1 MSKIVSISETLVLEG
16 CPPLCLL
23 EDSGVLGGGL
33 GVQQGVLGD
42 VLGAPQVLDVDGVQ
56 QGVLG
61 DVLGAPQVLDV
72 DGGEV
77 HDVDG
82 GQVLDV
88 GPQLVVHVDG
98 AEKAPTNHL
107 STSFYPE
114 AEEVEPPQPSAS
126 ESKDEDTS
134 PPKKKLRKALNDAR
148 TDSKVSFQ

>member
-1 MSKIVSISETLVLEG
+1 MDQSINT
-16 CPPLCLL
+16 PLCLL
-23 EDSGVLGGGL
+23 EDGGVLGA
-33 GVQQGVLGD
+33 QQG
-42 VLGAPQVLDVDGVQ
+42 
-56 QGVLG
+56 
-61 DVLGAPQVLDV
+61 VLGAPQVLDV

-126 ESKDEDTS
+126 ESKDEDSS